1 MKFWEDFP
9 KEVAFE
15 LCGEK
20 RGPRLS
26 SKLDFKH
33 CSSFYAGPRE
43 PQRGRQAVVVCGE
56 RGGAPIYP
64 RRLCLFQRMGPHSV
78 LNRV

>member
-43 PQRGRQAVVVCGE
+43 PQRGRQAVVVCWGGG
-56 RGGAPIYP
+56 RFHLSQASLSVPKNGAP
-64 RRLCLFQRMGPHSV
+64 LSS
-78 LNRV
+78 